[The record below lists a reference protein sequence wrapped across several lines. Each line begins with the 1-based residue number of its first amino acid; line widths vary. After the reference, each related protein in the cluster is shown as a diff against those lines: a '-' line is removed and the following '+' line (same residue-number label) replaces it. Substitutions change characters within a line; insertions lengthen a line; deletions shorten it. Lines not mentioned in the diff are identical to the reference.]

1 MTAPKQNPFD
11 AMCDGTITS
20 RYQDREDR
28 LADWNRQLTHNRLL
42 LDSLAP
48 KENAAREIL
57 SSDVLPPVKRN
68 AEAILA
74 DIERR
79 RERILDGIARC
90 EHGVRDLEA
99 ELKLLQPAYEKY
111 QRRIRL
117 HARLT
122 GLQQQMR

>member
-28 LADWNRQLTHNRLL
+28 LADWNRQLTQNRLL

-57 SSDVLPPVKRN
+57 SSDVLPPDGVLFGSSN
-68 AEAILA
+68 AHKSF
-74 DIERR
+74 RR
-79 RERILDGIARC
+79 MLIDACHPGTSHPLPRHKTTRSPCR
-90 EHGVRDLEA
+90 
-99 ELKLLQPAYEKY
+99 QS
-111 QRRIRL
+111 
-117 HARLT
+117 
-122 GLQQQMR
+122 